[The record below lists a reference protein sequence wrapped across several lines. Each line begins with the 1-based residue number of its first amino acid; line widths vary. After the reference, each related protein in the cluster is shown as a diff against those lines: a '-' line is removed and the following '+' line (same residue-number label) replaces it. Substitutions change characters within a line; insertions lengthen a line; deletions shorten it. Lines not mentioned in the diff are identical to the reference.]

1 MAGSCDGLRKK
12 VNAATLYAASRAQAR
27 DVGWR
32 NFLFAIRP
40 EPIPAFRGPVEEPSE
55 RKLGICCS
63 GGGIRSAA
71 FNLGALQALQE
82 KGELTRADYLAAVS
96 GGSYIAAA
104 FSMVAKRS
112 EKEGDTTDSNK
123 ALLARQP
130 PFAPGSPEEQY
141 LRHRSSY
148 LAPTGT
154 DKLYLGYRI
163 VLGVVIN
170 FVFLALPLIG
180 LAMILGA
187 SVYSDGFKHLAGSC
201 RGGCSARG
209 IPLVLW
215 ILPLAILTLSAGLGL
230 WALVT
235 RTVKDRRAMFFQV
248 WSTRLLVVTLA
259 VAWLTIGLP
268 VVVATLT
275 AGSSTGTG
283 ARASGIT
290 GATGLLGVLAG
301 VVANLREA
309 VATPSKAIDDAQ
321 KARKWFA
328 SLSSAVRRWV
338 ALAIG
343 GVVGPALL
351 LASMVFGSAIA
362 LRHASRGS
370 FSLPWIL
377 AGVGAIV
384 AFAVAYRLADLT
396 SWSLHPFYKRRL
408 STAFALKRVK
418 PSELPENN
426 DGRPLET
433 IAQDEANG
441 IALERPFGKPLRLS
455 NSAVP
460 GWPTLLVCAA
470 ANVSD
475 PGATPP
481 GRGVTSFTFS
491 AKEIG
496 GPLVGGVETKTY
508 EHAVIWRGKDRKPP
522 RQAVQDRRLR
532 NCTLLSSVAMS
543 GAALSPSMGK
553 VTKRPLTFL
562 MALANI
568 RLGVWIPNPRWVA
581 GLRASDPDLPSNPR
595 AQWLGFNRPRPSY
608 LIRELLGRNRIDAK
622 YLYVT
627 DGGHYENL
635 GLVELLRRGCTQIYC
650 FDASGSSDFEEL
662 GDAVALARSEL
673 GVEVTIDPSLAR
685 PNSNGIASSAAVQG
699 SFRYGADGPVG
710 TLIYARNVITADA
723 SWDVQAYH
731 MAHPRFP
738 NDPTVDQ
745 LYTDQRFEAYRQL
758 GMSAGLRAVGLLKD
772 ADDADEADKKQRT
785 PFWRL

>member
-12 VNAATLYAASRAQAR
+12 VDAATLYETSRAQAR
-27 DVGWR
+27 EVGWR
-32 NFLFAIRP
+32 NLWFAVRP
-40 EPIPAFRGPVEEPSE
+40 EPIPAFRGPIEEPTE
-55 RKLGICCS
+55 GKLGICCS

-82 KGELTRADYLAAVS
+82 KGELKRADYLAAVS

-112 EKEGDTTDSNK
+112 DEVGDTKDSNK
-123 ALLARQP
+123 GLLERQP

-148 LAPTGT
+148 LAPTGM

-163 VLGVVIN
+163 VLGVIVN
-170 FVFLALPLIG
+170 FLFLALPLIG

-187 SVYSDGFKHLAGSC
+187 TLYSDAFKHLAGAC
-201 RGGCSARG
+201 TGGCSARG
-209 IPLVLW
+209 MPRVLW
-215 ILPLAILTLSAGLGL
+215 IIPLAMLTLSVGLGA

-235 RTVKDRRAMFFQV
+235 RTQRDRRAAFFQV
-248 WSTRLLVVTLA
+248 WSTRLLVVSLA
-259 VAWLTIGLP
+259 IAWLTIGLP
-268 VVVATLT
+268 VVVAALT

-290 GATGLLGVLAG
+290 GATGLLAVLAG
-301 VVANLREA
+301 VVANVREA
-309 VATPSKAIDDAQ
+309 VATPSKAIDEAK
-321 KARKWFA
+321 KAKKWFA

-338 ALAIG
+338 ALTIG
-343 GVVGPALL
+343 GVVGPGLL
-351 LASMVFGSAIA
+351 LASMVFGAAIA
-362 LRHASRGS
+362 LRHASRS
-370 FSLPWIL
+370 SVSVPWAI
-377 AGVGAIV
+377 AGIGALV
-384 AFAVAYRLADLT
+384 AFAIAYRLADLT
-396 SWSLHPFYKRRL
+396 TWSLHPFYKRRL

-418 PSELPENN
+418 PSELPDDD
-426 DGRPLET
+426 DGRPLEK
-433 IAQDEANG
+433 IEQDEADG
-441 IALERPFGKPLRLS
+441 IALERPFGKPIRLS
-455 NSAVP
+455 NSAIE

-491 AKEIG
+491 AGEIG
-496 GPLVGGVETKTY
+496 GPLVGGVETLTY
-508 EHAVIWRGKDRKPP
+508 EHAIIWRGRDRKPP
-522 RQAVQDRRLR
+522 RESKQDRRLR
-532 NCTLLSSVAMS
+532 NCTLLASVAMS

-553 VTKRPLTFL
+553 LTKRPLTFL

-568 RLGVWIPNPRWVA
+568 RLGVWVPNPRWVA
-581 GLRASDPDLPSNPR
+581 GMRASNPEVAINPR
-595 AQWLGFNRPRPSY
+595 TEWFSFNRPRPSY

-635 GLVELLRRGCTQIYC
+635 GLVELLRRGCTEIYC
-650 FDASGSSDFEEL
+650 FDASGSTDLEEL

-673 GVEVTIDPSLAR
+673 GVEVTIDPSPAR
-685 PNSNGIASSAAVQG
+685 PGSDGSASTAAVRG
-699 SFRYGADGPVG
+699 SFRYGENGPVG
-710 TLIYARNVITADA
+710 TLIYARNVMTSDA
-723 SWDVQAYH
+723 SWDVKAYH
-731 MAHPRFP
+731 EVHPRFP

-758 GMSAGLRAVGLLKD
+758 GMSASLRAVGLME
-772 ADDADEADKKQRT
+772 DEADKRQRP